1 MKEKLKKVYHWL
13 FGDQGTLVGVSD
25 AFALV
30 TVINSIMMVTGFDT
44 PKVGVFAYVHLL
56 IRLGI
61 IFAVFLLWDYD
72 GVKSDIAYYTA
83 KIQAFRQSPTLNVAA
98 LSTLIVKE
106 KFNATCV
113 AFMLAVVLL
122 CVVTIAGAVLGIVA
136 PTGGAGFYT
145 NIIVLYVGIVV
156 AVLVLSV
163 IDRLKQSSK
172 Y

>member
-1 MKEKLKKVYHWL
+1 MKEKLKKVYRWL

-30 TVINSIMMVTGFDT
+30 TVINSVMMVTGFDT

-72 GVKSDIAYYTA
+72 GVKSDIAYYRE
-83 KIQAFRQSPTLNVAA
+83 KIKMFRQSPTLNVAA

-113 AFMLAVVLL
+113 AYTLAVVLICML
-122 CVVTIAGAVLGIVA
+122 AIVGATFGIFE
-136 PTGGAGFYT
+136 PTGGVGFYT
-145 NIIVLYVGIVV
+145 NIIALYVGIVV
-156 AVLVLSV
+156 AVLVVSV
-163 IDRLKQSSK
+163 IDTLRQPKK
-172 Y
+172 